1 MDFSQRSEYVDKMEQ
16 AKNNYYEQHKK
27 NRIFKNKQKLEC
39 SQSIVNN
46 LDLQKMIQCTIFRIP
61 NTNKIFYNYLVFKT
75 YGSEMISDVFY
86 NYTKS
91 LVEGILKEY
100 HTFEFHVN
108 LKTFSVSAA
117 QRYYGMITS
126 TFDES
131 TVFTDKMSK
140 IYIYNTPSLLDQ
152 IRVLLYNSIKGV
164 ISKTEYYYKDSDDR
178 ISELLKSCM
187 N

>member
-1 MDFSQRSEYVDKMEQ
+1 
-16 AKNNYYEQHKK
+16 
-27 NRIFKNKQKLEC
+27 
-39 SQSIVNN
+39 
-46 LDLQKMIQCTIFRIP
+46 MIA
-61 NTNKIFYNYLVFKT
+61 
-75 YGSEMISDVFY
+75 DVFY

-152 IRVLLYNSIKGV
+152 IRALLYSSIKDV
-164 ISKTEYYYKDSDDR
+164 ISKTELYYKDSDDR
-178 ISELLKSCM
+178 IAELLKSCM